1 MNYNGLTVKNGRL
14 INNRPNGV
22 TGIQE
27 AVQTKKMI
35 RREEKIS
42 MMREA
47 MYQADMM
54 SDLQEELDKRRWF
67 QTFRVSSESG
77 LFL

>member
-54 SDLQEELDKRRWF
+54 SDLQEELDKRR
-67 QTFRVSSESG
+67 
-77 LFL
+77 